1 MSATYSGDPSSNDKD
16 AVRFL
21 IKDTGPAF
29 DIQDEEIDFLL
40 NVEANYWMASAIL
53 CDKLAVIKS
62 GGGLASK
69 SVGGL
74 SESYSQGSL
83 QFYQEN
89 GKAYRARGS
98 THKVPTIGEVKQ
110 VFSMKQFD
118 SPWAIQPKIKEDK

>member
-1 MSATYSGDPSSNDKD
+1 MNSYSGDPGISDKD

-21 IKDTGPAF
+21 IKDTGPTLF
-29 DIQDEEIDFLL
+29 DISDEEIG
-40 NVEANYWMASAIL
+40 WAIQTEGNTYKAAAML
-53 CDKLAVIKS
+53 CDQLAIVKS

-83 QFYQEN
+83 QFYQMM

-98 THKVPTIGEVKQ
+98 ARQVPGAPDIPQIFT
-110 VFSMKQFD
+110 MKAFD
-118 SPWAIQPKIKEDK
+118 YPGTRDPKGKTE